1 MPAKQT
7 KPKNAPIVVIR
18 DGALKASIWEN
29 EGENGTYLTT
39 TFAKTYTKDNKPRDT
54 QVFSRSDLLP
64 LTELMRRSYAKIGL
78 HSDLKKQEA
87 QEPSVPEA
95 E

>member
-1 MPAKQT
+1 MPAKPT
-7 KPKNAPIVVIR
+7 KPKNAPVIVIR

-39 TFAKTYTKDNKPRDT
+39 TFAKTYTKDSKPKDT

-64 LTELMRRSYAKIGL
+64 LSELLRRSYAKIGL
-78 HSDLKKQEA
+78 HADLKKQEA
-87 QEPSVPEA
+87 EGSPSPQA